1 MMKGKFLGTL
11 AILAALATAV
21 FTGCDSPTGNEP
33 EPITFTV
40 TFDSAGGSAV
50 QAQTGLEFGA
60 TATAPT
66 PPTRAWH
73 PAAGLWLSSDWD
85 ELPETPMFTF
95 GGWRH
100 GNETW
105 NFATDTV
112 TENITLTAH
121 WTAPTVEVSP
131 IEEVEAN
138 DVAAA
143 VAHANANP
151 GAFVLAIDASVE
163 SGQNL
168 MRDGNTNLT
177 IVGLGQ
183 PREIRFVTGSN
194 SQRLFDVGPA
204 TGADATISLTLG
216 SNVTLVGR
224 DGNTNDLVRVWNGA
238 RLYMYGNSRITG
250 HRNGREGGADGSGAA
265 VQVRYGGAFTMRG
278 GIIIGNRSTNT
289 AGARTALGGGVNVHN
304 TSIFNMEGGEIA
316 GNYRYG
322 NIPSDLVFSGA
333 GIATLSGSAAV
344 ARLVING
351 YASHVSIGSDWT
363 GNVRHVDLRY
373 GTGASGA
380 TGIVVDRWT
389 SAANNTV
396 LTAADQALPS
406 GVLGRF
412 GSESRRFI
420 ASTEANSRSF
430 GAGYEIVIEG
440 VAGVLREAGAN

>member
-1 MMKGKFLGTL
+1 MITAKIRRAP
-11 AILAALATAV
+11 AIRAAARAAVAICAALALALALA
-21 FTGCDSPTGNEP
+21 GCDNGASPGGGG
-33 EPITFTV
+33 FTV
-40 TFDSAGGSAV
+40 SFDSAGGTAV
-50 QAQTGLEFGA
+50 AAQRVSEGG
-60 TATAPT
+60 
-66 PPTRAWH
+66 RAAR
-73 PAAGLWLSSDWD
+73 PADPAGVSSAGLWRKVAFVEWQCEDGYEWLFSN
-85 ELPETPMFTF
+85 PVT
-95 GGWRH
+95 
-100 GNETW
+100 GNM
-105 NFATDTV
+105 
-112 TENITLTAH
+112 TLTAR
-121 WTAPTVEVSP
+121 WAGALPDSP
-131 IEEVEAN
+131 ELAGI
-138 DVAAA
+138 DVQAA

-151 GAFVLAIDASVE
+151 GAFVLAINANVE

-204 TGADATISLTLG
+204 TGTDAAISLTLG

-278 GIIIGNRSTNT
+278 GIITGNRSTAT
-289 AGARTALGGGVNVHN
+289 AGARTGLVGGVNVHY
-304 TSIFNMEGGEIA
+304 TSIFSMEGGEIA

-322 NIPSDLVFSGA
+322 DTPADLVFTGA

-363 GNVRHVDLRY
+363 GNVRHIDLRY

-380 TGIVVDRWT
+380 TAIVVDRWT

-396 LTAADQALPS
+396 LAAAGQTLPS

-440 VAGVLREAGAN
+440 NVGVVVR